1 MVEGELEKRSK
12 RFNKIL
18 ALKRKQN
25 NVYIILSTEKT
36 AVFIYN

>member
-1 MVEGELEKRSK
+1 MVERELEKRSK
-12 RFNKIL
+12 SFNKIL